1 MGEPQ
6 HNGFMRDW
14 HGELAAV
21 ARERFV
27 PDTIWLDTGT
37 GYAPLRRPE
46 DPVAWRRHVAANEP
60 IVIQVD
66 DGNTP
71 PGALGRAPSSST
83 SQPSVVALMLAAAEL
98 RRGRRILEIGTGTG
112 WNTALLCE
120 KLGERNVVSVE
131 IDPAVAEAAAA
142 ALARNGYHPALVV
155 GDGAL
160 GHPDGAPYDRVL
172 ATVAVIGP
180 VPYPWVEQTRPGGLV
195 ITPWGTDFCNGALLR
210 LNVDPDGVGVGRFH
224 QTVAFIRLRGQR
236 RAVDVDE
243 HGGATSTTSLGER
256 QIHEAIS
263 IRGAAFAIG
272 LRVPD
277 CAVRVINR
285 PGTRGTEHDVHLND
299 PNSRS
304 WARVEIGA
312 ARPFPVHQHGPR
324 LLWDEVVAGYVWWRR
339 AGRPPAYRFGLTV
352 TATDQTVWLD
362 SPDNPLTVRPS

>member
-1 MGEPQ
+1 
-6 HNGFMRDW
+6 MRDW
-14 HGELAAV
+14 RRELAAV

-37 GYAPLRRPE
+37 GYAPLRRSD
-46 DPVAWRRHVAANEP
+46 DPAAWRRHVAADQP

-83 SQPSVVALMLAAAEL
+83 SQPSVVALMLAAAQL
-98 RRGRRILEIGTGTG
+98 RGARRILEIGTGTG

-120 KLGERNVVSVE
+120 KLGETNVVSVE
-131 IDPAVAEAAAA
+131 IDPAVAATAAE

-180 VPYPWVEQTRPGGLV
+180 VPYPWVEQTRPGGTV
-195 ITPWGTDFCNGALLR
+195 ITPWGTEFCNGALLR
-210 LNVDPDGVGVGRFH
+210 LHVVEDGVGIGRFH

-236 RAVDVDE
+236 RALDVAED
-243 HGGATSTTSLGER
+243 GGCETTTSLGER

-263 IRGAAFAIG
+263 IRAAAFAVG

-277 CAVRVINR
+277 CAVCVVNR
-285 PGTRGTEHDVHLND
+285 QAAHGVEHDVHLND
-299 PNSRS
+299 PNSGS
-304 WARVEIGA
+304 WARVDIGT

-324 LLWDEVVAGYVWWRR
+324 RLWDEVAAAYAWWRR
-339 AGRPPAYRFGLTV
+339 AGRPPAQRFGLTV
-352 TATDQTVWLD
+352 TATGQTVWLD
-362 SPDNPLTVRPS
+362 NPENPVTN

>member
-1 MGEPQ
+1 
-6 HNGFMRDW
+6 MRDW

-37 GYAPLRRPE
+37 GYAPLRRPD
-46 DPVAWRRHVAANEP
+46 DPIAWRRHVAANEP

-66 DGNTP
+66 DGTTP
-71 PGALGRAPSSST
+71 PGALGQAPSSST
-83 SQPSVVALMLAAAEL
+83 SQPSVVALMLAAAQL
-98 RRGRRILEIGTGTG
+98 RRGGRVLEIGTGTG

-131 IDPAVAEAAAA
+131 IDATVAQEAAA

-155 GDGAL
+155 ADGAL

-180 VPYPWVEQTRPGGLV
+180 VPYPWIEQTRPGGLV

-210 LNVDPDGVGVGRFH
+210 LNVDADGVGVGRFH
-224 QTVAFIRLRGQR
+224 QTVSFIRLRGQR

-243 HGGATSTTSLGER
+243 DSGEETTTSLGER

-263 IRGAAFAIG
+263 IRAAGFAVG

-277 CAVRVINR
+277 CAVRVVSR
-285 PGTRGTEHDVHLND
+285 SAEHDVHLND
-299 PNSRS
+299 PNSGS
-304 WARVEIGA
+304 WARIEIGD

-324 LLWDEVVAGYVWWRR
+324 QLWDEVVAAYVWWRR
-339 AGRPPAYRFGLTV
+339 VDRPPAHRFGLTV
-352 TATDQTVWLD
+352 TATEQTVWLD
-362 SPDNPLTVRPS
+362 SPERPLTVRKCVPPPTGPDPPG

>member
-1 MGEPQ
+1 
-6 HNGFMRDW
+6 MRDW

-21 ARERFV
+21 ARDRFV

-37 GYAPLRRPE
+37 GYAPLRRPD
-46 DPVAWRRHVAANEP
+46 DPLAWRRHVAANEP

-66 DGNTP
+66 DGTTP

-131 IDPAVAEAAAA
+131 IDATVAAAAAA

-155 GDGAL
+155 ADGAL

-180 VPYPWVEQTRPGGLV
+180 VPYPWVAQTRPGGLV
-195 ITPWGTDFCNGALLR
+195 ITPWGTDFCNGALLL
-210 LNVDPDGVGVGRFH
+210 LNVDGDGIGLGRFH
-224 QTVAFIRLRGQR
+224 QTVSFIRLRGQR
-236 RAVDVDE
+236 RAVDVVED
-243 HGGATSTTSLGER
+243 GGSDTTTPLGER

-263 IRGAAFAIG
+263 IRGAAFAVG

-277 CAVRVINR
+277 CAVRVVNR
-285 PGTRGTEHDVHLND
+285 SVQHDVHLND
-299 PNSRS
+299 PHTES
-304 WARVEIGA
+304 WARVEVGA
-312 ARPFPVHQHGPR
+312 VRPFPVHQSGER
-324 LLWDEVVAGYVWWRR
+324 RLWDEVAAAYDWWRR
-339 AGRPPAYRFGLTV
+339 MARPQAGRFGLTV
-352 TATDQTVWLD
+352 TPTGQTAWLD
-362 SPDNPLTVRPS
+362 KPTNPLR